1 MEKTSDEIYDRLP
14 AALLPWYGETARPLP
29 WRRDREPYHVWLS
42 EIMLQQTRAE
52 VVAGYFLRFLEALPT
67 VFDLAAVSDE
77 ALLKLW
83 EGLGYYSRA
92 RNLKKTAEI
101 IVRDCGGR
109 FPETYDELLAL
120 PGVGPYT
127 AGAVAS
133 ICFDRPVA
141 AVDGNVLRVITRV
154 TGDDGCIDDP
164 AVKKR
169 IGKALTAVYPKGACG
184 DFTQGLMEL
193 GATVCPPNTAPKCEL
208 CPLGDFCR
216 SRADGWRG
224 CPVRKEKRD
233 RRVEKRTVFVLRAG
247 RGWPFKKG
255 RHGDCLRGFGSCPMS
270 WAIWTTA
277 PRWSRR
283 RLGALSLS
291 HWRNPYV
298 RITFLRMSG
307 GKWSV
312 TILHA
317 VGYPQNLNGPAKP
330 PWSRTWLC
338 QRRLESFYRQHCA
351 KKQGCLSEKLIK
363 QPCISFVVEAP
374 PRFELGIKV
383 LQTSAL
389 PLGYGAVNGAGDGT
403 RTRDFHLGKV
413 TLYH

>member
-1 MEKTSDEIYDRLP
+1 MMKKTSDEIYDRLP

-92 RNLKKTAEI
+92 RNLKKSAEI

-133 ICFDRPVA
+133 ICFDQPVA
-141 AVDGNVLRVITRV
+141 AVDGNVLRVITRA
-154 TGDDGCIDDP
+154 TGDNGCIDDP

-247 RGWPFKKG
+247 ERLAIRKRAARGLLAGLWELPNVL
-255 RHGDCLRGFGSCPMS
+255 GDLDDR
-270 WAIWTTA
+270 A
-277 PRWSRR
+277 
-283 RLGALSLS
+283 ALEQAAA
-291 HWRNPYV
+291 
-298 RITFLRMSG
+298 
-307 GKWSV
+307 WSV
-312 TILHA
+312 EPVTLEKSVRQDHVFTHVRWEMVCYHFTCRGISSEFEW
-317 VGYPQNLNGPAKP
+317 VGEAA
-330 PWSRTWLC
+330 
-338 QRRLESFYRQHCA
+338 LEQD
-351 KKQGCLSEKLIK
+351 
-363 QPCISFVVEAP
+363 V
-374 PRFELGIKV
+374 
-383 LQTSAL
+383 AL
-389 PLGYGAVNGAGDGT
+389 PTAFRKFL
-403 RTRDFHLGKV
+403 
-413 TLYH
+413 